1 MLLRSFSAATADV
14 ALGGQKLIGV
24 AEPALAQ
31 DAATKKYVD
40 DANAAINTLA
50 DGKIYVVVGVVL
62 IILLGLFAYLF
73 YIDKKLSRI
82 EKNQQ

>member
-1 MLLRSFSAATADV
+1 MIKKVFLFLSFILMGSIGFAQPQSTVERAD
-14 ALGGQKLIGV
+14 AFR
-24 AEPALAQ
+24 
-31 DAATKKYVD
+31 
-40 DANAAINTLA
+40 A